1 MTRAE
6 RKRSAAHMEPGFHL
20 FVYGTL
26 RSDVAGGAPDL
37 LAACE
42 RLGPAT
48 LLGTLYDAGDY
59 PALMLAGK
67 TAIQGEIWRCPAELL
82 GALDRYES
90 VQDGLFRRVAT
101 RVDGVACWVYVAGPS
116 LSPKLSLQ
124 NRLNDGHWPPAR

>member
-1 MTRAE
+1 VTAG
-6 RKRSAAHMEPGFHL
+6 RKTTDTLVEPGFHL

-37 LAACE
+37 LASCE

-48 LLGTLYDAGDY
+48 LRGTLYDAGDY
-59 PALMLAGK
+59 PALMLAGR
-67 TAIQGEIWRCPAELL
+67 TPIPGEIWRCPTELL
-82 GALDRYES
+82 SALDRYES

-101 RVDGVACWVYVAGPS
+101 RVDGVACWVYVAGPK

-124 NRLNDGHWPPAR
+124 NRLDDGRWPPAR